1 MVHIKVDLSHLD
13 KFGPKMPQIRR
24 KGLDYVANDLVRI
37 LDVNSPVDEGVLH
50 KWFIAEKSD
59 SVYKIRSPAKYTP
72 YVNDGHSQQVGR
84 FIPGVWNGDKF
95 NYNPK
100 AKTGMVLKQPY
111 VKGQKFVEKSIRQI
125 EPKIEPHFLRAIE
138 DVL

>member
-1 MVHIKVDLSHLD
+1 
-13 KFGPKMPQIRR
+13 
-24 KGLDYVANDLVRI
+24 
-37 LDVNSPVDEGVLH
+37 
-50 KWFIAEKSD
+50 
-59 SVYKIRSPAKYTP
+59 
-72 YVNDGHSQQVGR
+72 VGR